1 MGKSAVSKSIIPV
14 LILLILLVGSGYL
27 LSNLLFPKKTL
38 PVFNPIDV
46 HPDLVDDTVASISKN
61 HKIASFSVVNQNG
74 DTITEANYKNKIY
87 VANFFFTRCKT
98 ICLPM
103 MANMR
108 DLQDVYLDDP
118 TVKFLSYSVT
128 PVIDSIPIL
137 KTYADKRGI
146 VQEKWNITTGNKKH
160 IYNLARKSYFAVLD
174 EGDGDLQDF
183 IHTERFILIDK
194 KSQIRGFYD
203 GTDTNEMKRLIA
215 DIKIL
220 KREL

>member
-1 MGKSAVSKSIIPV
+1 MGKSVASKSIIPV
-14 LILLILLVGSGYL
+14 LILLILLVGTGYL
-27 LSNLLFPKKTL
+27 LSNMLFPSKTL

-46 HPDLVDDTVASISKN
+46 HPDLVDDAVANISEN

-74 DTITEANYKNKIY
+74 ETITEANYKDKIY
-87 VANFFFTRCKT
+87 VANFFFTRCQT

-103 MANMR
+103 MENMR
-108 DLQDVYLDDP
+108 ALQDVYLDDSS
-118 TVKFLSYSVT
+118 VKLLSYSVT

-146 VQEKWNITTGNKKH
+146 IQEKWNITTGNKKH
-160 IYNLARKSYFAVLD
+160 IYELARKSYFAVLD

-203 GTDTNEMKRLIA
+203 GTEPKEMKRLIA
-215 DIKIL
+215 DIKLL
-220 KREL
+220 KRKP